1 MAGMISPAQ
10 AAALL
15 PLLAKIAATP
25 GAPMDVVAGQESP
38 YTPSSSTSSNLSSSS
53 GTPMCPQFGYE
64 SGESSGFSSS
74 ELLSKKKRNSHS
86 SDAQKYMH
94 VSYIEIW

>member
-1 MAGMISPAQ
+1 MAGVMISPAQ

-25 GAPMDVVAGQESP
+25 GTPMDVAAVKESP
-38 YTPSSSTSSNLSSSS
+38 YTPSSSASSILSSLS
-53 GTPMCPQFGYE
+53 GTPSGPQFGNE

-86 SDAQKYMH
+86 SEAQKYMH
-94 VSYIEIW
+94 VSYIC